1 MRREFHKRQDR
12 SARVRAITA
21 YINRCYSRFDVPRGQ
36 PDFQKSGVEL
46 INGQPHAIVRTA
58 EGTTLAT
65 YQIRPDGRLRY
76 LKPQETTP

>member
-1 MRREFHKRQDR
+1 MNTPQWLATDDGIEGAGDYRGYFIDK
-12 SARVRAITA
+12 ARL
-21 YINRCYSRFDVPRGQ
+21 G
-36 PDFQKSGVEL
+36 
-46 INGQPHAIVRTA
+46 

>member
-1 MRREFHKRQDR
+1 MRREFHKRQDW

-21 YINRCYSRFDVPRGQ
+21 YINRCYSRFDVPRGP
-36 PDFQKSGVEL
+36 PDLQKSSVEL
-46 INGQPHAIVRTA
+46 INDKPHAIVRTA

-65 YQIRPDGRLRY
+65 YQICSDGRLRY

>member
-21 YINRCYSRFDVPRGQ
+21 YINRYYSRFDVPRGQ
-36 PDFQKSGVEL
+36 PDLQKSSVEL
-46 INGQPHAIVRTA
+46 INGKPHAIVRTA